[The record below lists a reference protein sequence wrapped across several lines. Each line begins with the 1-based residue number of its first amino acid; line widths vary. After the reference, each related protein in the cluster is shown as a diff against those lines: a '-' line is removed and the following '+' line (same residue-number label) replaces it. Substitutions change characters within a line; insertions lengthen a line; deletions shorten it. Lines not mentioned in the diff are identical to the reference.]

1 MTTGMTTPTEA
12 IDQEEA
18 SFWWVFLLTGALWII
33 FGFVV
38 LSFDITTVYAIAIF
52 LGIGFIA
59 GGVVELGLSAIAE
72 DGKWLYILF
81 GLVSIGAGIV
91 ALVWPEQTFVV
102 VAVIVAW
109 LVLLHGVLDVVTG
122 LATRH
127 DNDLWW
133 LQLLVGALEIAVG
146 VWAIGYTGRSI
157 ALLVI
162 WVGVAALFRGISHIV
177 LAFGLRGVG
186 KELSAVTGT

>member
-1 MTTGMTTPTEA
+1 MESDRDITRH
-12 IDQEEA
+12 
-18 SFWWVFLLTGALWII
+18 WWLFLLTGALWII

-52 LGIGFIA
+52 LGVGFIV
-59 GGVVELGLSAIAE
+59 GGVVELMLAAVAE
-72 DGKWLYILF
+72 DGRWLYITF
-81 GLVSIGAGIV
+81 GIIAIIAGIV

-102 VAVIVAW
+102 VAAITAW
-109 LVLLHGVLDVVTG
+109 LLLFMGILDVVTS
-122 LATRH
+122 LASRH
-127 DNDLWW
+127 DSELWW
-133 LQLLVGALEIAVG
+133 LQLILGVLEIAVG

-177 LAFGLRGVG
+177 LAFGLRGAD
-186 KELSAVTGT
+186 KQLRQLATG

>member
-1 MTTGMTTPTEA
+1 MTTGMTTPMGTVEKE
-12 IDQEEA
+12 DA
-18 SFWWVFLLTGALWII
+18 SYWWVFLLTGALWII

-72 DGKWLYILF
+72 DGKWLYILI
-81 GLVSIGAGIV
+81 GLISIGAGIV

-102 VAVIVAW
+102 VAAITAW
-109 LVLLHGVLDVVTG
+109 LLLFMGILDVVTS
-122 LATRH
+122 LASRH

-133 LQLLVGALEIAVG
+133 LQLILGALEIAVG

-177 LAFGLRGVG
+177 LAFGLRGAD
-186 KELSAVTGT
+186 KQLRQLAS

>member
-1 MTTGMTTPTEA
+1 MTTGMTAPVTSVE
-12 IDQEEA
+12 EEA
-18 SFWWVFLLTGALWII
+18 TQLWWVFLLTGALWII

-59 GGVVELGLSAIAE
+59 GGVAELGLASIT
-72 DGKWLYILF
+72 DSGRWLYILF
-81 GLVSIGAGIV
+81 GLISIGAGIV

-109 LVLLHGVLDVVTG
+109 LVLLHGILDIVTG

-127 DNDLWW
+127 DNDIWW
-133 LQLLVGALEIAVG
+133 LQLIVGALEIGVG
-146 VWAIGYTGRSI
+146 LWAIGYAGRSI

-162 WVGVAALFRGISHIV
+162 WVGAAALFRGISHIV

-186 KELSAVTGT
+186 KELAAVTG